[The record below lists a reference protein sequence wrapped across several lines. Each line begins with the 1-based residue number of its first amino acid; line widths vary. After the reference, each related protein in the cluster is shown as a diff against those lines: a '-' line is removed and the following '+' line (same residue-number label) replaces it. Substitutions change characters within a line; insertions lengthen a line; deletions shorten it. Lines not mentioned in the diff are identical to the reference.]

1 MTTFLDKMELI
12 TWCTFVKITFYT
24 KDIPDT
30 EFGMGLSRVIRD
42 HWVGEML
49 AMIAVLPDI
58 EDIEKFIYSDKIF
71 DGDVLLSLMKISER
85 DSKVLFL
92 QLEDK
97 YVWQKHMAI

>member
-12 TWCTFVKITFYT
+12 TWDTFVKITFYT

-30 EFGMGLSRVIRD
+30 EFGMGMSRVIRD
-42 HWVGEML
+42 HWVSEML
-49 AMIAVLPDI
+49 SMIANLPDM
-58 EDIEKFIYSDKIF
+58 EDIDKFIDSDKIF

-85 DSKVLFL
+85 DSIVLFL

-97 YVWQKHMAI
+97 HVWQKHMAI

>member
-12 TWCTFVKITFYT
+12 TWGTFVKITFYT

-30 EFGMGLSRVIRD
+30 EFGMGMSGVIRD

-58 EDIEKFIYSDKIF
+58 EDIEQFIDSDKIF

-85 DSKVLFL
+85 DSIVLFL

-97 YVWQKHMAI
+97 HVWQKHMAI